1 MADFGEKKVGTIHKY
16 KGEENAF
23 DWEGVSEKLYRAAD
37 VKGVTA
43 KVLVGPA
50 EGAPHFRIRYFRV
63 EPGGHTSLD
72 QHPHEHGV
80 FILHGRAS
88 VLLGD
93 DEVEVGPRDVVY
105 VPGDEVHQFRA
116 LGGEPVGFLCVI
128 PAV

>member
-1 MADFGEKKVGTIHKY
+1 MGTVHKY

-23 DWEGVSEKLYRAAD
+23 DWEGVFEKLYQAAD
-37 VKGVTA
+37 VRGVTA
-43 KVLVGPA
+43 KVLIGPA
-50 EGAPHFRIRYFRV
+50 EGAPHFRIRYFCV

-116 LGGEPVGFLCVI
+116 LGSEPVGFLCVI
-128 PAV
+128 PVV